1 MDRIDTHCHVVPD
14 GWRKA
19 CEKYGWGKPDGM
31 PAIPA
36 WSPEGHIALMDKLNI
51 SKSILSITSPGT
63 YLKIDDDEL
72 AIKITRETNDEMAEI
87 CAKYSTRFG
96 FFAALPLPN
105 VEGSL
110 KEIDR
115 ALELGAAGF
124 AIMTNAQGYYPGD
137 PKLDPVFAKLN
148 ERKAV
153 IFMHP
158 TECCTPGHAG
168 VPRALDQ
175 YPTPMMEY
183 FFDTTRAVVN
193 LLLTG
198 TVDKYQNLTFLVS
211 HCAATIPPL
220 VERFTAFATLIL
232 GRTDSPS
239 SARVKELFRTR
250 FYFDLAGFPFPDL
263 IKGYL
268 TVGEPGRLLYGS
280 DYPYTPENA
289 CIVLSE
295 RMEAGLRELFD
306 EDMIKKIYSGNAQ
319 EILNMENSG

>member
-1 MDRIDTHCHVVPD
+1 MSRIDTHCHVVPD
-14 GWRKA
+14 GWRNA

-36 WSPEGHIALMDKLNI
+36 WSPEGHIELMDKLNI

-63 YLKIDDDEL
+63 YLKNDDDEL
-72 AIKITRETNDEMAEI
+72 AIQITRQTNDEMADI
-87 CAKYSTRFG
+87 CAKYPTRFG

-137 PKLDPVFAKLN
+137 PKLDSVFAKLN

-168 VPRALDQ
+168 VPKALDQ

-183 FFDTTRAVVN
+183 FFDTTRAV
-193 LLLTG
+193 
-198 TVDKYQNLTFLVS
+198 
-211 HCAATIPPL
+211 
-220 VERFTAFATLIL
+220 
-232 GRTDSPS
+232 TDSPS

-280 DYPYTPENA
+280 DYPYTPEKA
-289 CIVLSE
+289 CIALSE
-295 RMEAGLRELFD
+295 RMEAGLREHFD

-319 EILNMENSG
+319 EILNV